1 MDCQNAVELE
11 VMEDDDSSNQQ
22 VITESPVVGESESRT
37 LSGSVQVE
45 ETPPAALA
53 AAAVTGLET
62 NDIGDLA
69 STASTLA
76 PDVKLRLVHH
86 RTPGPDVVL
95 PSKEYKDSKRTSGV
109 YTRHCKRD
117 WFAMFDFISYS
128 ENAKGIFCLPCVLF
142 PAATAHGGARK
153 ASILVSKPLINWKD
167 AVADLKQH
175 EKLQYHLDSA
185 TKLAAFC
192 KSMEKPAARIDCQLS
207 SITQQ
212 RMEKNRKVIGSIT
225 KCLELCGRQGIVL
238 RGHRDDSTAED
249 EFHKGKLKAVINF
262 RVSSGDTVL
271 EEHLASCGRNATY
284 ISKTS

>member
-86 RTPGPDVVL
+86 RTPGPDVVV
-95 PSKEYKDSKRTSGV
+95 P
-109 YTRHCKRD
+109 
-117 WFAMFDFISYS
+117 I
-128 ENAKGIFCLPCVLF
+128 
-142 PAATAHGGARK
+142 
-153 ASILVSKPLINWKD
+153 
-167 AVADLKQH
+167 
-175 EKLQYHLDSA
+175 HLH
-185 TKLAAFC
+185 
-192 KSMEKPAARIDCQLS
+192 
-207 SITQQ
+207 
-212 RMEKNRKVIGSIT
+212 V
-225 KCLELCGRQGIVL
+225 
-238 RGHRDDSTAED
+238 
-249 EFHKGKLKAVINF
+249 
-262 RVSSGDTVL
+262 RVSQKSL
-271 EEHLASCGRNATY
+271 
-284 ISKTS
+284 